1 MSKYVNKP
9 YLYWEHATKEIKKE
23 TEAAVKRGIKRG
35 LKEVQKGARLNLTSR
50 VKGANKVKEP
60 YYDSLVQGIRYL
72 SPRRNKEDKSE
83 ISGAVKITSN
93 RKKGSGS
100 FRLVFLEMGTKDRR
114 TKKGYYRGALTPK
127 YFFRDAQISPDKVQ
141 SYIDMEMDEAIRKL
155 KDKT

>member
-9 YLYWEHATKEIKKE
+9 YLYWEEATKVIKKE
-23 TEAAVKRGIKRG
+23 TEGAIKRG
-35 LKEVQKGARLNLTSR
+35 LRKALKELQKGAKQNLISR

-72 SPRRNKEDKSE
+72 SPRRNKNDKSE
-83 ISGAVKITSN
+83 ISGAIKITSN

-100 FRLVFLEMGTKDRR
+100 FRLVFLEKGTKDRY
-114 TKKGYYRGALTPK
+114 TKKKGYYRGALTPR
-127 YFFRDAQISPDKVQ
+127 YFFRDAQIPHSKVQ

-155 KDKT
+155 TL